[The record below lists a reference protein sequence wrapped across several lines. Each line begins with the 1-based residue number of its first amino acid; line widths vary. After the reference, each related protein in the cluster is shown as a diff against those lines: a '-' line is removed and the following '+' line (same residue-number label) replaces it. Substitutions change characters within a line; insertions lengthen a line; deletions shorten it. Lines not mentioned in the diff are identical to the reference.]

1 MKTENKIIFLSIF
14 LGLFL
19 GLFDS
24 LLDYFVFYKKPFLD
38 LMLFDVPAAEISM
51 RLIILSICTAFGF
64 VVSRVFLRRRKAEE
78 ALHESEEKYRT
89 LIENAVEAI
98 LVAQD
103 GVFVFT
109 NPKGEELFGRSQEEL
124 ASRSLTYFIHEEDR
138 EMVGGRHE
146 RRLRG
151 EVPPQVYPFRIMD
164 KNRHIK
170 WVELKVVLFS
180 WEERPATLCF
190 MTDITGQKRAQESL
204 KESEERYRNLVE
216 LSPEAIFVHQ
226 EGQIKYINREGTRIF
241 GAVNP
246 RELIGKLVMELIH
259 PDYHEVVKARVEQVY
274 STRKTL
280 PRAELKYVRIDKQV
294 IDVEARG
301 TDIDYLG
308 KPATL
313 SVIRDIT
320 NEKRKEKELKES
332 EERYRLLIESAD
344 LSGQA
349 IIIHQDRGE
358 VEAVCVFSNRTAV
371 SITGYTQEELD
382 NLSWMDIL
390 HPQDRDAAL
399 KRYRIRL
406 SGKDIPDLFEASI
419 IRKDGKEVPIEL
431 SSTISEFQ
439 GNSALVT
446 FFKDIT
452 DRRQVEEALRKSEE
466 RYRELVENAV
476 MGFYQIEKQGKYQ
489 MVNRRMAEIFG
500 YASPQEFMEDI
511 DNVSAL
517 YVHPDERSKILQQID
532 DKGSLEGVEVEFK
545 KKTGE
550 NIWVKL
556 NTRATSDKDGGVI
569 YEGTLEDITERKQM
583 EEERKK
589 LEDQLQQAYKME
601 AIGTLAG
608 GIAHDFNN
616 ILTPIIV
623 QSELALMDIDEKNPI
638 RFNLQE
644 VMKAGLRAKDLVKQ
658 ILTFSRQSE
667 QQPIPLRIT
676 PIIKEAI
683 KLLRASLPTT
693 IEIQLNLEKDE
704 DTVIADPTQIHQVL
718 MNLCTNAAHAMRDKG
733 GNLNVSLNKVE
744 LDSEYTS
751 RYTELEP
758 GPYTKLAVSD
768 SGHGISPEVID
779 RIFDPF
785 FTTKDRSEGTG
796 MGLAVVHGIIKG
808 YGGEITVESEPG
820 KGATFNV
827 FIPRVKTVA
836 ADEPE
841 ITTELPVGNERVLVI
856 DDEQGMVETLCRM
869 LDRLGYQT
877 TKRASSVEAL
887 ELFKAGPDRFDLVI
901 TDQTMPNITGM
912 ELAKTFMDIRPDM
925 PIILCTGF
933 SEKVN
938 EDSAKA
944 MGISAFILK
953 PIVMRDIAHT
963 IRQVLDPAVSKR

>member
-1 MKTENKIIFLSIF
+1 
-14 LGLFL
+14 LFVESGTWVL

-24 LLDYFVFYKKPFLD
+24 LLDYFIFYEKPFWD
-38 LMLFDVPAAEISM
+38 LMLFDVPALEVNM
-51 RLIILSICTAFGF
+51 RAIFLSVCTVFGF
-64 VVSRVFLRRRKAEE
+64 VVSRVFLRRKKAEA

-89 LIENAVEAI
+89 LIENAGEAI

-103 GVFVFT
+103 GIFIFT

-124 ASRSLTYFIHEEDR
+124 ALKPLTYFIHEEDR
-138 EMVGGRHE
+138 EMVGDRHE
-146 RRLRG
+146 RRLKG
-151 EVPPQVYPFRIMD
+151 EDLPPVYPFRIMD
-164 KNRHIK
+164 KSGHIK

-180 WEERPATLCF
+180 WEERPATLCY

-226 EGQIKYINREGTRIF
+226 EWQIKYINREGTKIF
-241 GAVNP
+241 GATNP
-246 RELIGKLVMELIH
+246 QELIGKSAMELIH
-259 PDYHEVVKARVEQVY
+259 PDYHDAVKSRVEQVY

-301 TDIDYLG
+301 TYIDYLG

-320 NEKRKEKELKES
+320 KEKRKEEELRES
-332 EERYRLLIESAD
+332 EKRYRILMETAD
-344 LSGQA
+344 RSGQA
-349 IIIHQDRGE
+349 IIITQDKSGTDT
-358 VEAVCVFSNRTAV
+358 VSVFSNEAAV
-371 SITGYTQEELD
+371 EVTGYSHEELSS
-382 NLSWMDIL
+382 LSWFEIV
-390 HPQDRDAAL
+390 HPRYRDAAM
-399 KRYRIRL
+399 KRARKRMT
-406 SGKDIPDLFEASI
+406 GEDISDLNEISI
-419 IRKDGKEVPIEL
+419 IRKDGTEIPIEIC
-431 SSTISEFQ
+431 SIRSEFQ
-439 GNSALVT
+439 GGASLIT
-446 FFKDIT
+446 FFRDIT
-452 DRRQVEEALRKSEE
+452 DRRLAEEALRKSEE

-476 MGFYQIEKQGKYQ
+476 MGFYQIEKQGKYR

-511 DNVSAL
+511 DNVSEL
-517 YVHPDERSKILQQID
+517 YAHPDERSKILQQID
-532 DKGSLEGVEVEFK
+532 EKGFMEGIEVEFR

-550 NIWVKL
+550 SIWVKL
-556 NTRATSDKDGGVI
+556 NTRATTDKDGGVI

-583 EEERKK
+583 EEERKR

-658 ILTFSRQSE
+658 ILTFSRQSD
-667 QQPIPLRIT
+667 QQPIPLRIS
-676 PIIKEAI
+676 PIIREAI

-693 IEIQLNLEKDE
+693 IEIRLNLEKDE

-733 GNLNVSLNKVE
+733 GNLNASLSKVE
-744 LDSEYTS
+744 LDSQYTS
-751 RYTELEP
+751 RYTDLEP
-758 GPYTKLAVSD
+758 GLYMKLAVSD
-768 SGHGISPEVID
+768 SGHGISPEVMD

-796 MGLAVVHGIIKG
+796 MGLAVVHGIIKS
-808 YGGEITVESEPG
+808 YGGEITVESESG
-820 KGATFNV
+820 KGTTFNV
-827 FIPRVKTVA
+827 FIPRIKTVA

-841 ITTELPVGNERVLVI
+841 IVMELPVGNERVLVI
-856 DDEQGMVETLCRM
+856 DDEQGMVETLCSM

-877 TKRASSVEAL
+877 TKRTSSVEAL
-887 ELFKAGPDRFDLVI
+887 ELFNAGPDRFDLVI

-912 ELAKTFMDIRPDM
+912 ELAKTFMNIRPDM

>member
-1 MKTENKIIFLSIF
+1 
-14 LGLFL
+14 
-19 GLFDS
+19 
-24 LLDYFVFYKKPFLD
+24 
-38 LMLFDVPAAEISM
+38 
-51 RLIILSICTAFGF
+51 
-64 VVSRVFLRRRKAEE
+64 
-78 ALHESEEKYRT
+78 
-89 LIENAVEAI
+89 
-98 LVAQD
+98 
-103 GVFVFT
+103 
-109 NPKGEELFGRSQEEL
+109 
-124 ASRSLTYFIHEEDR
+124 
-138 EMVGGRHE
+138 
-146 RRLRG
+146 
-151 EVPPQVYPFRIMD
+151 
-164 KNRHIK
+164 
-170 WVELKVVLFS
+170 
-180 WEERPATLCF
+180 
-190 MTDITGQKRAQESL
+190 
-204 KESEERYRNLVE
+204 
-216 LSPEAIFVHQ
+216 
-226 EGQIKYINREGTRIF
+226 
-241 GAVNP
+241 
-246 RELIGKLVMELIH
+246 
-259 PDYHEVVKARVEQVY
+259 
-274 STRKTL
+274 
-280 PRAELKYVRIDKQV
+280 
-294 IDVEARG
+294 
-301 TDIDYLG
+301 
-308 KPATL
+308 
-313 SVIRDIT
+313 
-320 NEKRKEKELKES
+320 
-332 EERYRLLIESAD
+332 
-344 LSGQA
+344 
-349 IIIHQDRGE
+349 
-358 VEAVCVFSNRTAV
+358 
-371 SITGYTQEELD
+371 
-382 NLSWMDIL
+382 MDIL

-399 KRYRIRL
+399 KRYRIRQ
-406 SGKDIPDLFEASI
+406 SGKDILDIFEATI
-419 IRKDGKEVPIEL
+419 IRKDAKRVPIEL
-431 SSTISEFQ
+431 SSTISEYQ
-439 GNSALVT
+439 GVSALIT
-446 FFKDIT
+446 FFRDIT
-452 DRRQVEEALRKSEE
+452 DRRQAEEALRKSEE

-476 MGFYQIEKQGKYQ
+476 MGFYQIEKHGTYR

-500 YASPQEFMEDI
+500 YTSPQAFMEDI
-511 DNVSAL
+511 GNVSEL
-517 YVHPDERSKILQQID
+517 YAKPDERFKILQQID
-532 DKGSLEGVEVEFK
+532 EKGFLEGIEVEFR

-550 NIWVKL
+550 SIWVKL
-556 NTRATSDKDGGVI
+556 NTRATTDNDGWII

-583 EEERKK
+583 EEERKR
-589 LEDQLQQAYKME
+589 LENQLQQAYKME

-676 PIIKEAI
+676 PIIREAI

-693 IEIQLNLEKDE
+693 IEMQLNLEKDE
-704 DTVIADPTQIHQVL
+704 DMVMADPTQIHQVL
-718 MNLCTNAAHAMRDKG
+718 MNLCTNAAHAMRDRG

-751 RYTELEP
+751 RFSELEP

-796 MGLAVVHGIIKG
+796 MGLAVVHGIIKS

-827 FIPRVKTVA
+827 FIPRVKTA
-836 ADEPE
+836 DIDEPE
-841 ITTELPVGNERVLVI
+841 IKTELPSGTERVLVI

-877 TKRASSVEAL
+877 SKRTSSVEAL
-887 ELFKAGPDRFDLVI
+887 ELFKAEPDRFDLVI

-933 SEKVN
+933 SEKIN

-963 IRQVLDPAVSKR
+963 IRQVLDPALSKG

>member
-14 LGLFL
+14 VGLFL
-19 GLFDS
+19 GLFNS
-24 LLDYFVFYKKPFLD
+24 LLNYYIFYKKPFWD
-38 LMLFDVPAAEISM
+38 LMIFDVPALEVNM
-51 RLIILSICTAFGF
+51 RLIILSVCTAFGF

-78 ALHESEEKYRT
+78 ALQESEEKYRT

-103 GVFVFT
+103 GVFIFA
-109 NPKGEELFGRSQEEL
+109 NPKGEELFGHSNEEL
-124 ASRSLTYFIHEEDR
+124 SSKPLTYFIHEEDR
-138 EMVGGRHE
+138 EMVRDRHE
-146 RRLRG
+146 RRIIG
-151 EVPPQVYPFRIMD
+151 EDLPQVYPFRIID
-164 KNRHIK
+164 KYGHIK

-190 MTDITGQKRAQESL
+190 MTDITGNKRAQESL

-226 EGQIKYINREGTRIF
+226 EGQIKYINREGTKIF
-241 GAVNP
+241 GATNP
-246 RELIGKLVMELIH
+246 QELIGKPAMELIH
-259 PDYHEVVKARVEQVY
+259 PDYYEAAKARIEQVY

-280 PRAELKYVRIDKQV
+280 PRVEQKYVRIDKQI

-301 TDIDYLG
+301 TYIDYLG

-344 LSGQA
+344 HSGQA
-349 IIIHQDRGE
+349 IIIHQDIGKI
-358 VEAVCVFSNRTAV
+358 EAACIFSNQTAV
-371 SITGYTQEELD
+371 SITGYTQEELAD
-382 NLSWMDIL
+382 LSWMDIL

-406 SGKDIPDLFEASI
+406 TGKDIPDLFETSI
-419 IRKDGKEVPIEL
+419 IRKDGKEVSIEL

-439 GNSALVT
+439 GNRALIT
-446 FFKDIT
+446 FF
-452 DRRQVEEALRKSEE
+452 R
-466 RYRELVENAV
+466 
-476 MGFYQIEKQGKYQ
+476 
-489 MVNRRMAEIFG
+489 
-500 YASPQEFMEDI
+500 
-511 DNVSAL
+511 
-517 YVHPDERSKILQQID
+517 
-532 DKGSLEGVEVEFK
+532 
-545 KKTGE
+545 
-550 NIWVKL
+550 
-556 NTRATSDKDGGVI
+556 
-569 YEGTLEDITERKQM
+569 DITERKQM

-676 PIIKEAI
+676 PIIREAI

-693 IEIQLNLEKDE
+693 IEIQFNLEKDE
-704 DTVIADPTQIHQVL
+704 DTVMADPTQIHQVL

-733 GNLNVSLNKVE
+733 GILNVSLNKVA

-796 MGLAVVHGIIKG
+796 MGLAVVHGIIKS
-808 YGGEITVESEPG
+808 YGGEIIVETEPG
-820 KGATFNV
+820 EGTTFNV
-827 FIPRVKTVA
+827 FIPRAKTVA

-877 TKRASSVEAL
+877 TKRTSSVEEL

-901 TDQTMPNITGM
+901 SDQTMPNITGI